1 VNSNFQAWKARHA
14 GLWQF
19 VMFTLMSMITT
30 LVDLGSFSLFNYLVF
45 ARLRDRPFVW
55 WIISYGVDDGGLCAF
70 LAFALSFAISQTFNF
85 FLQRKTTFKANNNV
99 LWSGVMYA
107 VMVIAVYLL
116 QILVP
121 SWILAGVAA
130 IVGLAFGAI
139 IVKFVNMSLSM
150 LIQFPMNKY
159 VIMRT
164 SVKRTQATDGAASP
178 RA

>member
-1 VNSNFQAWKARHA
+1 MKTNFQAWKAKHA

-30 LVDLGSFSLFNYLVF
+30 VVDLGSFSLFNYLVF
-45 ARLRDRPFVW
+45 AGLRDHPFVW

-85 FLQRKTTFKANNNV
+85 FLQRKTTFKADNNV

-121 SWILAGVAA
+121 SWILAPIAA
-130 IVGLAFGAI
+130 AVGLAFGAI
-139 IVKFVNMSLSM
+139 VVKFMNMTLSM

-159 VIMRT
+159 VIMR
-164 SVKRTQATDGAASP
+164 VKKQKPETTDGADMP
-178 RA
+178 RV

>member
-1 VNSNFQAWKARHA
+1 MKPNFQAWKAKHA

-30 LVDLGSFSLFNYLVF
+30 VVDLGSFALFHFLVF
-45 ARLRDRPFVW
+45 AGLRDRPFAW
-55 WIISYGVDDGGLCAF
+55 WIIAYGVDDGGLGAF

-85 FLQRKTTFKANNNV
+85 FLQRKTTFKADNNV
-99 LWSGVMYA
+99 LWSGIMYA

-121 SWILAGVAA
+121 SWILAPIAGVFG
-130 IVGLAFGAI
+130 IAFGAI
-139 IVKFVNMSLSM
+139 LVKFINMTLSM

-159 VIMRT
+159 IIMRASIRKPAT
-164 SVKRTQATDGAASP
+164 TDGAESP
-178 RA
+178 RE